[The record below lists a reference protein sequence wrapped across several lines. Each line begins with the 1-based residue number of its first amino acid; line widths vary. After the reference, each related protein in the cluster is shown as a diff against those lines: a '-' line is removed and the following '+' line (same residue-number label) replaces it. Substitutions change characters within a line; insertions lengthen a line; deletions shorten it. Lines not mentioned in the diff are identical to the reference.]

1 MEISDYFI
9 NASLSCKGVFVVM
22 KFASKGHK
30 ERFLQ
35 ETDKASVSYLLS
47 VIPDLHNM
55 TEEGI
60 SILAKQ
66 EIVLICAELD
76 L

>member
-9 NASLSCKGVFVVM
+9 NASLSYKGVFVAM

-55 TEEGI
+55 TEEI

>member
-1 MEISDYFI
+1 
-9 NASLSCKGVFVVM
+9 M

-55 TEEGI
+55 TEEEI

-66 EIVLICAELD
+66 EIVLIESAVIPLA
-76 L
+76 LAMGI

>member
-9 NASLSCKGVFVVM
+9 NASLNYKGVFVAM

-55 TEEGI
+55 TEEEI

>member
-1 MEISDYFI
+1 MEISGYFI
-9 NASLSCKGVFVVM
+9 DTSLNYKGEYLVM
-22 KFASKGHK
+22 KFASKEHK

-47 VIPDLHNM
+47 VIPDLHSM
-55 TEEGI
+55 TEEKI

>member
-1 MEISDYFI
+1 
-9 NASLSCKGVFVVM
+9 M

-35 ETDKASVSYLLS
+35 EIDKASVSYLLS